1 MATISNI
8 TVCSGGNHIHG
19 TITLA
24 DGRTRDFRVTLQE
37 MREVVD
43 DTDARAFIIRQ
54 VASII
59 RANPTDTLVQIRNR
73 IQAATYME

>member
-1 MATISNI
+1 
-8 TVCSGGNHIHG
+8 
-19 TITLA
+19 
-24 DGRTRDFRVTLQE
+24 